1 MMVTRIVTDSC
12 ANIPHSLAEAHS
24 IVVAPL
30 YVNIGDETYRDG
42 VDIDAGRLFALLE
55 GAEVPATTS
64 QPSVADF
71 REIYR
76 RLLEQGHEIVSVHV
90 SSKLSGTLNSARQAR
105 ESLGAASRIEI
116 VDSRHSG
123 GGQALLALSAARW
136 AGEGSHHLEV
146 ARRVEGAI
154 SRTHGYV
161 ALDSLE
167 RLQRGGRAG
176 NAQAS
181 PEGALRLMPILGTR
195 DGEAYLVDRVRSR
208 RQALDRL
215 AKAVRDLAP
224 IRQLHLSYTTGGQRA
239 QALRDRLADLVEPE
253 NLVESR
259 LGPVLATHLGPNAV
273 ALAAMQSLE
282 E

>member
-1 MMVTRIVTDSC
+1 MAIRIVTDSC
-12 ANIPHSLAEAHS
+12 AAIPNSLAETHS
-24 IVVAPL
+24 ITVAPL
-30 YVNIGDETYRDG
+30 YVTIGDESYRDG

-55 GAEVPATTS
+55 GSEEPATTS

-71 REIYR
+71 QEIYR
-76 RLLEQGHEIVSVHV
+76 RLLGQGHEIVSVHV

-116 VDSRHSG
+116 VDSLHSG

-136 AGEGSHHLEV
+136 AGEGSDHLEV
-146 ARRVEGAI
+146 ARRVVGAI
-154 SRTHGYV
+154 SRTHGYA

-181 PEGALRLMPILGTR
+181 PEGPLRLRPILGTR
-195 DGEAYLVDRVRSR
+195 GGEAYLLDRVRSR
-208 RQALDRL
+208 RQALERL
-215 AKAVRDLAP
+215 AEAVRELVP
-224 IRQLHLSYTTGGQRA
+224 IRHLHLSYTTGGGQV
-239 QALRDRLADLVEPE
+239 QALRDRLADLVDPE
-253 NLVESR
+253 NLVESG

-273 ALAAMQSLE
+273 SVAAMQSLE

>member
-1 MMVTRIVTDSC
+1 MAIRIVTDSC
-12 ANIPHSLAEAHS
+12 AAIPNSVAYAHS
-24 IVVAPL
+24 ITVAPL
-30 YVNIGDETYRDG
+30 YVAIGGVSYRDG
-42 VDIDAGRLFALLE
+42 VDIGAGRLFALLE
-55 GAEVPATTS
+55 GAEEPATTS

-90 SSKLSGTLNSARQAR
+90 SSRLSGTLNSAAQAR
-105 ESLGAASRIEI
+105 EALEASGRIEI
-116 VDSRHSG
+116 IDCRHSG
-123 GGQALLALSAARW
+123 GAQALLCLSAARW
-136 AGEGSHHLEV
+136 AEEGIGHREV

-154 SRTHGYV
+154 SRTHGFV

-167 RLQRGGRAG
+167 SLQRGGRAG

-181 PEGALRLMPILGTR
+181 PEGPLRLRPILGTR

-215 AKAVRDLAP
+215 TEAVRELAP
-224 IRQLHLSYTTGGQRA
+224 IQQLHLSYTTSGERA
-239 QALRDRLADLVEPE
+239 QALRDRLADLVDPE
-253 NLVESR
+253 NLVESG

-273 ALAAMQSLE
+273 SVAAMQSLE